1 MSLHGHQ
8 YQEQVLPWTLC
19 LHRRWGGGGGHQRG
33 MRQAVLRDRST
44 QLKLIFI
51 WLLIKYH
58 INILKILKFTLQA
71 HCLWLSQSY
80 IKDACTLFWSTK
92 KAKAKPTF
100 SETFSCKSFRMKPDG
115 KITNFLL
122 WHSHGFHYMIS
133 YSLLNLKSSFTLF
146 FSQENEKSLWK
157 DSMQSIE
164 QLSQRSFFFFSFQY
178 VLWGKEWVS
187 WKKSFLGTFLLQKR
201 GYFNSDDYITSSY
214 IYV

>member
-1 MSLHGHQ
+1 MSLYGHQ

-19 LHRRWGGGGGHQRG
+19 LHRRWGGGGGHRRG

-44 QLKLIFI
+44 QLKFIFI

-115 KITNFLL
+115 KITNFPL
-122 WHSHGFHYMIS
+122 WHSHRFHYIIS
-133 YSLLNLKSSFTLF
+133 YSLLNMKSSFIL
-146 FSQENEKSLWK
+146 
-157 DSMQSIE
+157 
-164 QLSQRSFFFFSFQY
+164 FFFS
-178 VLWGKEWVS
+178 
-187 WKKSFLGTFLLQKR
+187 KKMRNHYERILC
-201 GYFNSDDYITSSY
+201 N
-214 IYV
+214 